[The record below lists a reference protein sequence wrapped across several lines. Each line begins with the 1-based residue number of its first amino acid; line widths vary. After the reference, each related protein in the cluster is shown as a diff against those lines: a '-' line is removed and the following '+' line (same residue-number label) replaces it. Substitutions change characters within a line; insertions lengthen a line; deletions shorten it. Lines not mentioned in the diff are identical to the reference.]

1 MVGASREVITVAEAI
16 EEEVLGE
23 AAEDGEGAEG
33 EGHDD
38 EQLGSSLGACYQS
51 SYCTLYI
58 HQSGKGAFGAVK
70 LAARTNELLC

>member
-1 MVGASREVITVAEAI
+1 MAGAFREVITVAEAI

-38 EQLGSSLGACYQS
+38 EQLGFSLLSC
-51 SYCTLYI
+51 
-58 HQSGKGAFGAVK
+58 
-70 LAARTNELLC
+70 